1 MVRGRFVT
9 PTRRAAHAALR
20 SRGAE
25 SVTRIAREKH
35 QRSAW
40 WLTAALLAVGLPLAA
55 HEFWV
60 TPSGWVLQPGGG
72 ATILAN
78 VGDQFPGANSFT
90 TPDRI
95 ETIRLVGPATD
106 TVISPPYRREKDS
119 LAADTQ
125 LPEAPGTY
133 VGIVVVKPRVGEKSG
148 LVFQQHIAHQG
159 LDDVGDYRAKHGETD
174 KAVRERYSRYGK
186 TLLRVGSGAS
196 SAHVTAPVGLKIEL
210 VPQVDPTTLRAGSM
224 LRVRL
229 LLDGQPAPN
238 ALVGAIYASAKG
250 TPEAWPLTGRTDAKG
265 DVEFRLQD
273 PGPWLIRAVRTVRR
287 TGETGELAADWESY
301 WASLSFQLSR

>member
-1 MVRGRFVT
+1 M
-9 PTRRAAHAALR
+9 
-20 SRGAE
+20 
-25 SVTRIAREKH
+25 TRIARENHK
-35 QRSAW
+35 RSAW

-60 TPSGWVLQPGGG
+60 TPSGWELQLGER
-72 ATILAN
+72 ATILVN

-106 TVISPPYRREKDS
+106 TVIPPPYRREKDS

-125 LPEAPGTY
+125 LPDTPGTY

-148 LVFQQHIAHQG
+148 PVFQQHIAHQG
-159 LDDVGDYRAKHGETD
+159 LDDVRDYRTKHRETE

-186 TLLRVGSGAS
+186 TLLRVGDGGS
-196 SAHVTAPVGLKIEL
+196 STHVTTPVGLKIEL
-210 VPQVDPTTLRAGSM
+210 VPEVDPTTLRAGSM

-250 TPEAWPLTGRTDAKG
+250 TPEAWPLTGRTDSKG
-265 DVEFRLQD
+265 EVGFRLQEA
-273 PGPWLIRAVRTVRR
+273 GPWLIRAVRTVQR
-287 TGETGELAADWESY
+287 TGETGDFAADWESY
-301 WASLSFQLSR
+301 WASLSFQLGR